1 MAQLNNELHRSETMK
16 KLALALSA
24 TYMLCAQTHAG
35 FADSMRDLRGALS
48 QITDTTKEITGVSKE
63 FGSFKGTANTNNS
76 NYKAGQSVYPKI
88 NNLAL
93 YQTANKSSSVL
104 TKLSKSTDLVFSG
117 NASNNGFI
125 EVSTEHGNG
134 WVEAHLVQ

>member
-1 MAQLNNELHRSETMK
+1 MK

-24 TYMLCAQTHAG
+24 ACMFCAQTHAG

-48 QITDTTKEITGVSKE
+48 QITDTTKEISGVTKE
-63 FGSFKGTANTNNS
+63 LGGFKSNGNANSS

-93 YQTANKSSSVL
+93 YQSANKSSTVL

-125 EVSTEHGNG
+125 EVTTEHGNG